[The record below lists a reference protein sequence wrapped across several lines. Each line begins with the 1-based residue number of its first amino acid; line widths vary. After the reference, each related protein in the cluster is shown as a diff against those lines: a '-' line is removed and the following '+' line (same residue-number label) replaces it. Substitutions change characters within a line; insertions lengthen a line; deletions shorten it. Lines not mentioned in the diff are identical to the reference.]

1 MPWHSQLP
9 KAPEA
14 IAEEAAREGAAKAVA
29 AIAAYEADACVMRE
43 LRMILRD
50 VTFRLLTNRRWD
62 AFAEP
67 PTPEDDPENWDQ
79 VHASSLPGPGPP
91 TPR

>member
-1 MPWHSQLP
+1 
-9 KAPEA
+9 
-14 IAEEAAREGAAKAVA
+14 
-29 AIAAYEADACVMRE
+29 MRE

-67 PTPEDDPENWDQ
+67 PTPEDDPENWDS
-79 VHASSLPGPGPP
+79 VHASPFSRPIPLILADSMVLALVFAFIY
-91 TPR
+91 